1 MAYKQKFVVFLL
13 IGMGFTVQGV
23 ARLSQLIVYSN
34 LNWFELIYSSFTL
47 IVGFSVLFIS
57 RDNFKKM
64 RKNKG

>member
-13 IGMGFTVQGV
+13 IGMGFTIQGV